1 MGTVEK
7 RTGYRWL
14 VLMAGC
20 LAICT
25 IYMNMIAYAPIL
37 GEIAKKLNLEM
48 GAATN
53 LMMGFVLSIACVLIW
68 GGVVC
73 DKFGITAAIV
83 LGLLCSTVPT
93 ALIPWLGDSFTAVM
107 LARLVQGASVGFV
120 FATIGPILA
129 LWFPPEEHGTAS
141 GLLIGS
147 VSLGCAI
154 GVFASPA
161 LLTMTG
167 SWEKTVFILGTPG
180 WAAILLA
187 IFVTRKAPPTMETE
201 QVQAVA
207 SADPES
213 MSYKSALASP
223 VTWLGS
229 LIVFCNAWAMYCLYN
244 LVPPYLA
251 ANAPMGLGLGAAMS
265 GKLSIALTIIGLF
278 ATIIGGYFFDKVAKG
293 DSRVAAVVGFLI
305 SSCIILILLP
315 IMSNNI
321 VVLVLCLLVSGWG
334 IPFMG
339 PSISAFILTNYP
351 PSIVGRMIGWWFGFG
366 TFGGAA
372 GLYIGG
378 MSIGKS
384 GNFYLAIGMISVASI
399 LGAVLSLFLK
409 TDRQLAVAAAGRGDK
424 TASTLLKPDTNANV

>member
-1 MGTVEK
+1 MEK
-7 RTGYRWL
+7 MEKHTGYRWL
-14 VLMAGC
+14 VLSAGC
-20 LAICT
+20 LAICS
-25 IYMNMIAYAPIL
+25 IYMDMIAYAPIL
-37 GEIAKKLNLEM
+37 GEIAKKLNVEM

-53 LMMGFVLSIACVLIW
+53 LMMGFVLSVACVLIW

-73 DKFGITAAIV
+73 DKFGITAALV

-93 ALIPWLGDSFTAVM
+93 ATIPWIGDSYTAVM

-129 LWFPPEEHGTAS
+129 LWFPAKEHGMAS

-147 VSLGCAI
+147 ISLGCAI

-161 LLTMTG
+161 VLQMSG
-167 SWEKTVFILGTPG
+167 SWERTVFTLGTPG

-187 IFVTRKAPPTMETE
+187 IIVTRKNPPNFSTQEVHSSSGINPE
-201 QVQAVA
+201 AVGF
-207 SADPES
+207 
-213 MSYKSALASP
+213 MGALACP

-251 ANAPMGLGLGAAMS
+251 ADAPMGLGLGAAMS
-265 GKLSIALTIIGLF
+265 GKLSIAVTIIGLF
-278 ATIIGGYFFDKVAKG
+278 ATILGGLFFDKIAKG
-293 DSRVAAVVGFLI
+293 DSRVAAIIGFLI
-305 SSCIILILLP
+305 SACVILILLP
-315 IMSNNI
+315 AVSKSI
-321 VVLVLCLLVSGWG
+321 VVLALCLMISGWG

-339 PSISAFILTNYP
+339 PSLSAFIATNYP

-372 GLYIGG
+372 GLYLGG
-378 MSIGKS
+378 MTISRS
-384 GNFYLAIGMISVASI
+384 GNFYLAIGMISIASI
-399 LGAVLSLFLK
+399 IGVLLSIFLK
-409 TDRQLAVAAAGRGDK
+409 SNLKQ
-424 TASTLLKPDTNANV
+424 ASAY